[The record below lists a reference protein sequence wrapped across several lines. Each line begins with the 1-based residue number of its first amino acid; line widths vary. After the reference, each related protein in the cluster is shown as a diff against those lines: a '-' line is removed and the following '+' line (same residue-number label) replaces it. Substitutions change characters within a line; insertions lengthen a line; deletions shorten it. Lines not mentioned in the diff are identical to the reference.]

1 MSMIGDV
8 LQLLMQSGGSS
19 GSSNALP
26 QALGGIMGNAQG
38 GAGAD
43 QLLGALEQMIAG
55 GASVG
60 GQGMPQNMNLAA
72 NGAPLNMI
80 QPIAEQL
87 SRRTGLAPQSAQMV
101 VSMVLH
107 RMLTSHSAFG
117 NSGRM
122 NLQDVLQQM
131 STTGGVDPN
140 VLHNS
145 GLVNDLASAGGMDQQ
160 AALQHLT
167 EAFNLLSGH
176 MQNPSGR

>member
-1 MSMIGDV
+1 MSLIGDL
-8 LQLLMQSGGSS
+8 LQLLMQSGGTS
-19 GSSNALP
+19 GSANALP
-26 QALGGIMGNAQG
+26 QAIGGLLGNTQG

-55 GASVG
+55 GG
-60 GQGMPQNMNLAA
+60 GSLPQNMNMAA
-72 NGAPLNMI
+72 SDVPQNMVQPL
-80 QPIAEQL
+80 AEQL

-101 VSMVLH
+101 VSLILH
-107 RMLTSHSAFG
+107 RMLTSHSSFG
-117 NSGRM
+117 NNGRM

-131 STTGGVDPN
+131 ATTGGVNPD

-145 GLVNDLASAGGMDQQ
+145 GLVNDLANAGGMDQQ

-176 MQNPSGR
+176 IQNPSGH